1 MSSSESIAICI
12 TAAMIVMDYATGLL
26 KACMA
31 HDISSA
37 KMREGLYHKAAYVA
51 VVILA
56 AILEQATLVVDIG
69 ITMPLVTPAC
79 AYIVLTE
86 LSSILENLGE
96 VNPDLKDSR
105 LLSLF
110 RSNKEDDAR

>member
-1 MSSSESIAICI
+1 MNTSEAITVCI
-12 TAAMIVMDYATGLL
+12 TAAMIVMDYASGLL
-26 KACMA
+26 KAGMN
-31 HDISSA
+31 HDISSS
-37 KMREGLYHKAAYVA
+37 KMREGLYHKAAYVGI
-51 VVILA
+51 VILA
-56 AILEQATLVVDIG
+56 AVLEQATLVVDIG

-79 AYIVLTE
+79 AYIILTE

>member
-1 MSSSESIAICI
+1 MNTSESIAICI
-12 TAAMIVMDYATGLL
+12 TAALIVMDYMTGLL
-26 KACMA
+26 KACLN
-31 HDISSA
+31 HDVSSS
-37 KMREGLYHKAAYVA
+37 KMREGLYHKAAYV
-51 VVILA
+51 VIVILA

-69 ITMPLVTPAC
+69 LTMPLVTPAC

-96 VNPDLKDSR
+96 INPDLKDSK

-110 RSNKEDDAR
+110 RSNKADDAR